1 MVKFQ
6 VKSEANAFPAAS
18 FTPAEPPLTLAVYTV
33 PASRFAL
40 GSSVA
45 CRAVASY
52 ETVAATGDDPPCC
65 TNVTD
70 EPEIDPASIGSE
82 NVAVGETDTATPVAP
97 AAGVCAITVGGDVS
111 PAAAHSNRASAQS
124 PWS

>member
-1 MVKFQ
+1 MKFQ

-45 CRAVASY
+45 AAPWRQY
-52 ETVAATGDDPPCC
+52 DTVAATDDDPPCC

-70 EPEIDPASIGSE
+70 EPEIDTASIASE
-82 NVAVGETDTATPVAP
+82 NVAVGETDAATPVAP
-97 AAGVCAITVGGDVS
+97 AAGV
-111 PAAAHSNRASAQS
+111 
-124 PWS
+124 